1 MLARKLKNNRGQAI
15 VELAI
20 LLPVLLLILMSIFEF
35 GRVFNAYM
43 IISHASREGARAGSV
58 GNTDT
63 QIEAVISDV
72 TPTLNSG
79 NMTITIV
86 DSGGSRNR
94 GDSITVTINYS
105 IDLIT
110 PLVGTVIGDP
120 VVLDASTVM
129 RIE

>member
-1 MLARKLKNNRGQAI
+1 MVSKKLKNNRGQAI

-43 IISHASREGARAGSV
+43 IISHASREGARVGSV
-58 GNTDT
+58 GGTDT
-63 QIEAVISDV
+63 QIELAISNA
-72 TPTLNSG
+72 TPTLDAS
-79 NMTITIV
+79 NMTIFIV

-94 GDSITVTINYS
+94 GDSITVSINYDV
-105 IDLIT
+105 DLIT
-110 PLVGTVIGDP
+110 PLIGNIVGNTIELGV
-120 VVLDASTVM
+120 STVM